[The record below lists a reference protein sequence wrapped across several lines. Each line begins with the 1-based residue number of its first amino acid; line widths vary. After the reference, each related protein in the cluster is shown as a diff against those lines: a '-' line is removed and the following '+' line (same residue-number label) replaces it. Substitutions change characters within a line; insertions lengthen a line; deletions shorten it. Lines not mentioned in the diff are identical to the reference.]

1 MRSPGYKYSDLTE
14 KKIVVEIKAV
24 SVLTDAHLTQAL
36 NHLEVLNLEIGLLI
50 NFGAKSLEF
59 KRLINNKLL

>member
-24 SVLTDAHLTQAL
+24 SVLTDTHLAQAL
-36 NHLEVLNLEIGLLI
+36 NYL
-50 NFGAKSLEF
+50 
-59 KRLINNKLL
+59 